1 MGFSRKATATKMP
14 ARKPRGE
21 GHTRREEIIAAAK
34 ALFLEEGVRATTMR
48 RLADRVGVSAP
59 ALYLY
64 FKDKDAIL
72 IELCDRIFS
81 RLLARIEEIER
92 EPLPACQR
100 LRRMGEAY
108 IRFALEN
115 PDEYRIMFLETATT
129 PEPIRFTGHRTDP
142 SDLSQPG
149 AKGGMVFSKIVQV
162 YEAIAREGIELPH
175 PAVTCAELSFL
186 ACHGLVA
193 ALIAE
198 PDFPW
203 SDRETL
209 IRGMV
214 DVSVQ
219 GVLPA
224 LGAGP
229 ANACDK
235 PAGRKQRRR

>member
-1 MGFSRKATATKMP
+1 MGFSRKMAATKMP
-14 ARKPRGE
+14 VRKPRGE
-21 GHTRREEIIAAAK
+21 GHTRREEILAAAK

-48 RLADRVGVSAP
+48 RLAERVGVSAP

-72 IELCDRIFS
+72 IELCDRIFA
-81 RLLARIEEIER
+81 RLLVRMEEIER

-108 IRFALEN
+108 IRFGLEH
-115 PDEYRIMFLETATT
+115 PDEYRITFLEATA
-129 PEPIRFTGHRTDP
+129 PEPIRFTGHRTDT

-149 AKGGMVFSKIVQV
+149 AKGAMVFSKIVEV
-162 YEAIAREGIELPH
+162 YEAIAREGIALPH
-175 PAVTCAELSFL
+175 SPVTCAELSFL

-193 ALIAE
+193 ALISE

-214 DVSVQ
+214 DVSVR

-224 LGAGP
+224 LDAGL
-229 ANACDK
+229 AVACEAAT
-235 PAGRKQRRR
+235 PRTRRRR